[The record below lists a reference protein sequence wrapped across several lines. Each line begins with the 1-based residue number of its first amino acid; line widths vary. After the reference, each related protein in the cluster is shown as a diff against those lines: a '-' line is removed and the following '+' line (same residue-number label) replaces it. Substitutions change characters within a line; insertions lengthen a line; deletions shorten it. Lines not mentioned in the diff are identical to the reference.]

1 MSKLTAL
8 ILCGLL
14 CLAASALTTDS
25 EDALLETYQLAVSN
39 YYDVTLESV
48 LDASDAG
55 LPTEEL
61 PVLFFIS
68 EKSNGYSTAILT
80 SRLDGKDWAAIA
92 SDHDLCATDFYVH
105 TNKEVSG
112 ARFNKIFYK
121 FKDLTRQ
128 EFAGVKLVD
137 SDIIDLTNLRFLYHH
152 YNYSQHIIMSQ
163 ASQGKSFLGL
173 NQGIYASTV
182 QMKEHYSSNSDR

>member
-8 ILCGLL
+8 MLCALVFLAGSGL
-14 CLAASALTTDS
+14 ATDS
-25 EDALLETYQLAVSN
+25 EDACLETYQLAVSN

-61 PVLFFIS
+61 PVLFFIA
-68 EKSNGYSTAILT
+68 NQANTTTTAILT
-80 SRLDGKDWAAIA
+80 ARLDGQHWASIA
-92 SDHDLCATDFYVH
+92 AEHDLVATDFYVH
-105 TNKEVSG
+105 TDKEVSG

-128 EFAGVKLVD
+128 EFAGVELED

-163 ASQGKSFLGL
+163 ASQGKSFLEL

-182 QMKEHYSSNSDR
+182 QMKEHYSSNTDR